1 MKNDIQNSL
10 SPSSQISYRKYWDS
24 FKQFTYQHFHI
35 SPVKATSLEIQQ
47 FITYLAR
54 YKNLAISSIRC
65 HLAAIS
71 FNIKLKRNTD
81 PTKSF
86 AISRLLKTYTKL
98 DKPKTIR
105 KPIDKSMLFL
115 LIKSLKNN
123 PTLSKFYKLC
133 YVSIFLCMYHA
144 ALRISEVAIST
155 SDQHTLLFN
164 CISYDRCSSLLTF
177 NFKSYKHSNNELP
190 SIAIKCGKR
199 MSYYVKNYLKAR
211 GSHPGYFFC
220 HTDHSPFSRNEIVKV
235 LKEELSRLNYNPDHY
250 NTHSLRIGKATD
262 MAIDG
267 YSELDIKT
275 AGRWKSN
282 AYRLYIKP
290 QKIYIK

>member
-1 MKNDIQNSL
+1 MTFRIPSS

-123 PTLSKFYKLC
+123 PTL
-133 YVSIFLCMYHA
+133 
-144 ALRISEVAIST
+144 
-155 SDQHTLLFN
+155 
-164 CISYDRCSSLLTF
+164 
-177 NFKSYKHSNNELP
+177 
-190 SIAIKCGKR
+190 
-199 MSYYVKNYLKAR
+199 
-211 GSHPGYFFC
+211 
-220 HTDHSPFSRNEIVKV
+220 
-235 LKEELSRLNYNPDHY
+235 
-250 NTHSLRIGKATD
+250 
-262 MAIDG
+262 
-267 YSELDIKT
+267 
-275 AGRWKSN
+275 
-282 AYRLYIKP
+282 
-290 QKIYIK
+290 